1 MNYKI
6 ENFPLFLKYAYPCM
20 EFWFKNKMLA
30 MKIRKKDAE
39 KFFKVIN
46 EKLLSEIK
54 LIAMGKKKMNK
65 KIEKNIEKLVPL
77 AFNFIL
83 KLGKKRGGKVLVNE
97 EAIRKYFCVL
107 HGKIIEKEKKLFK
120 KYENFFELCDVKEGK
135 IIEIKGNM
143 AKVKISNKERE
154 VNLDFIENPRIGEK
168 VKVHF
173 FHACEKI

>member
-1 MNYKI
+1 
-6 ENFPLFLKYAYPCM
+6 
-20 EFWFKNKMLA
+20 
-30 MKIRKKDAE
+30 
-39 KFFKVIN
+39 
-46 EKLLSEIK
+46 
-54 LIAMGKKKMNK
+54 
-65 KIEKNIEKLVPL
+65 KLVPL